1 MNRQFDVAVLKTFHA
16 VARFGK
22 FKDAAIYVNRS
33 ASAVTVQIHKL
44 EEQVGR
50 RLFNRNNNFVELTPF
65 GRRLLGYTTDF
76 LVAHD
81 RLITSLS
88 PQRLLLKLRLG
99 IPDVYVAKFM
109 KDLLPTFTLSN
120 PMLELEVEARSS
132 GELFDLFSQQMLD
145 ITLLVTSQC
154 LQNGELLCST
164 SPRWV
169 VSPAFK
175 YDPDQPLPIS
185 VHLHGCPYREATIR
199 ALKTAGIKF
208 RIFMESSSFT
218 AVEASV
224 MSGLSVGVMED
235 GLIDRQAIRSA
246 QGIEFPDLDEHFIYL
261 LTSSASPAAVHLRNA
276 IFEQFAKSKHLLGI
290 V

>member
-1 MNRQFDVAVLKTFHA
+1 MSRQFDVAVLKTFHA
-16 VARFGK
+16 VARFGR

-44 EEQVGR
+44 EEQVGH
-50 RLFNRNNNFVELTPF
+50 RLFHRNNNVVELTPF
-65 GRRLLGYTTDF
+65 GRKLLGYTTDF

-81 RLITSLS
+81 RLITSLA

-99 IPDVYVAKFM
+99 VPDVYVAKFM

-145 ITLLVTSQC
+145 ITLLVASQC
-154 LQNGELLCST
+154 PQDGEFLCST

-175 YDPDQPLPIS
+175 YDPGQPLPVS
-185 VHLHGCPYREATIR
+185 VHLHGCPYREAAIR

-224 MSGLSVGVMED
+224 MSGLSIGVMEN
-235 GLIDRQAIRSA
+235 GLVDRRANRSV
-246 QGIEFPDLDEHFIYL
+246 QGIELPDLDEHFICL
-261 LTSSASPAAVHLRNA
+261 LTNSNSPAAVSLRNA
-276 IFEQFAKSKHLLGI
+276 IFEQFSKSEFLLD
-290 V
+290 VV

>member
-1 MNRQFDVAVLKTFHA
+1 MSRKFDIAVLKTFHA
-16 VARFGK
+16 VARFGR
-22 FKDAAIYVNRS
+22 FKEAARYVNRS
-33 ASAVTVQIHKL
+33 ASAVTVQIRKL
-44 EEQVGR
+44 EEQVGY
-50 RLFNRNNNFVELTPF
+50 RLFHRNNNVVELTPF

-88 PQRLLLKLRLG
+88 PQFLLPKLRLG
-99 IPDVYVAKFM
+99 VPDTYVAKLM
-109 KDLLPTFTLSN
+109 SDLLPAFTLNN

-145 ITLLVTSQC
+145 ITLLVASQC
-154 LQNGELLCST
+154 PQNGEFLCTT
-164 SPRWV
+164 SPRWIA
-169 VSPAFK
+169 SRTFK

-208 RIFMESSSFT
+208 RIFLESSSPT

-224 MSGLSVGVMED
+224 MSGLAIGVMED
-235 GLIDRQAIRSA
+235 GLIGKQVAKSV
-246 QGIEFPDLDEHFIYL
+246 QGIELPDLAEHSICL
-261 LTSSASPAAVHLRNA
+261 LTSTANPAAVCLRKA
-276 IFEQFAKSKHLLGI
+276 IYEHFTKIGFCLA
-290 V
+290 